1 MKNGIVNAPISF
13 WDFIKEN
20 KIQIPI
26 IQRDY
31 AQGREDKIDLR
42 REFLNEIKEHLEKP
56 NDLLLLDFVYGT
68 DKNGIQPLDGQ
79 QRLTTLWLLHW
90 YYSFKKGKKENVE
103 VLKKFTYKTRVSSRE
118 FIKKLCSLLESDIN
132 CINKDIAEFIQSQ
145 TWFSY
150 SWKQD
155 PTIQAMLIML
165 SGTESSEGIPNS
177 DGIDCIFGGNVDI
190 LEKLFEDCPIKFY
203 YLPLEGIKQSDDLYV
218 KMNHRGEQLADFEN
232 FKADWVGFMRKNIK
246 LKKYVTV
253 GDDYILAKLDTD
265 WADLFWEPGELELKK
280 ELDLSEEEQ
289 ADLVTDDIFF
299 SFIKLFLV
307 DSLFSDYKN
316 NRQEIKMLQEQQ
328 NRKYTSFKIY
338 ENIFTE
344 YTVSNLQKTLEGI
357 PKGFNRLIA
366 DAVPLIRNND
376 FVFLPKHI
384 VKKDKNGKTWSIKYP
399 SSYKEQILFHSIC
412 QFLIHSG
419 EKAFNQDEQGNITL
433 TQNFKQWLRL
443 SANFAYS
450 RELDDKNM
458 DKRVSMVND
467 AVSYLSKSSWK
478 EVYTS
483 MEKFPCTSK
492 DKDIVDIINGE
503 NSKIT
508 INSNKKSEQG
518 IMQLEGML
526 LFNGWIDCFL
536 ENICISCTII
546 NQTNCHHHYSI
557 FEREFC
563 VFNDNEWTKAEK
575 DKLYKLLKACLAE
588 YSKENST
595 NIKLEFTS
603 MHDGYQ
609 KTLSGVLKQSFRKVM
624 GKLLQGSQIDDIIN
638 EYKNNSSRNKEWFT
652 PLILDDNN
660 VLWNYAQNGYI
671 REKNDKKMYVYF
683 KQNSNQNKD
692 IELVSFYKCLSDNK
706 IDVKNI
712 KSIEKKDKE
721 WRLKELNGTEF
732 AMTENYS
739 ICTEARSANSWNT

>member
-20 KIQIPI
+20 QIQIPI

-31 AQGREDKIDLR
+31 AQGREDKVDLR
-42 REFLNEIKEHLEKP
+42 RDFLNEIKEHLEKQ
-56 NDLLLLDFVYGT
+56 DILLLDFVYGT
-68 DKNGIQPLDGQ
+68 DRNGIQPLDGQ

-103 VLKKFTYKTRVSSRE
+103 VLRKFTYKTRISSRE
-118 FIKKLCSLLESDIN
+118 FIKNLCSLLESGDN
-132 CINKDIAEFIQSQ
+132 CKDKDIAEFIKSQ

-165 SGTESSEGIPNS
+165 SGTESSEGIPNN
-177 DGIDCIFGGNVDI
+177 DGIDYIFGGNVDI
-190 LEKLFEDCPIKFY
+190 LEKLFVDCPIKFY

-218 KMNHRGEQLADFEN
+218 KMNHRGEQLTDFEN
-232 FKADWVGFMRKNIK
+232 FKADWVGFMRKNTE
-246 LKKYVTV
+246 LKIYVTV

-265 WADLFWEPGELELKK
+265 WADLFWKPE
-280 ELDLSEEEQ
+280 ELDLKKNLGLSDEEHD
-289 ADLVTDDIFF
+289 DLETDDLFF
-299 SFIKLFLV
+299 SFIKLLLV
-307 DSLFSDYKN
+307 DSLYSNYEI
-316 NRQEIKMLQEQQ
+316 NRSYIKTIEGQHNL
-328 NRKYTSFKIY
+328 KYTSFKIY
-338 ENIFTE
+338 ESVVTKGTIE
-344 YTVSNLQKTLEGI
+344 NLQKILDKI
-357 PKGFNRLIA
+357 PKEFNQLIA
-366 DAVPLIRNND
+366 DAIPLIRNSD
-376 FVFLPKHI
+376 FIFLPEHR
-384 VKKDKNGKTWSIKYP
+384 KKDDENKTLVIKYP
-399 SSYKEQILFHSIC
+399 TSAKERVLFHSIC
-412 QFLIHSG
+412 QFLIHSE
-419 EKAFNQDEQGNITL
+419 EKIHDNKGCL
-433 TQNFKQWLRL
+433 TPNFKQWLRL
-443 SANFAYS
+443 STNFAYS
-450 RELDDKNM
+450 RVIESEKQIIPRIKLVDTVAKYLTDKGWTNVYSVM
-458 DKRVSMVND
+458 K
-467 AVSYLSKSSWK
+467 
-478 EVYTS
+478 VYTDEES
-483 MEKFPCTSK
+483 IIKQEINKINIIQSNPSSEK
-492 DKDIVDIINGE
+492 GLLE
-503 NSKIT
+503 
-508 INSNKKSEQG
+508 
-518 IMQLEGML
+518 LEGMT

-575 DKLYKLLKACLAE
+575 DKLYKLLKACLTE
-588 YSKENST
+588 YSKENSS
-595 NIKLEFTS
+595 NINLEFTS

-609 KTLSGVLKQSFRKVM
+609 KTFSGVLKQSFKKVM
-624 GKLLQGSQIDDIIN
+624 EKLLQGRTIDDIID
-638 EYKNNSSRNKEWFT
+638 EYKKDPSRNNGWFT

-692 IELVSFYKCLSDNK
+692 IELVSFYKCLSDK
-706 IDVKNI
+706 EIDVKNI

-732 AMTENYS
+732 AMTESYS
-739 ICTEARSANSWNT
+739 I